1 MVCITIIRFFNF
13 FNIYINEKIFFMID
27 DQKKRKIE
35 NESET
40 ESPKTPPSKQ
50 KKLDNDSQSLVTP
63 PQSPCIQLI
72 ENVNNFIFLLNSM
85 YIT

>member
-1 MVCITIIRFFNF
+1 
-13 FNIYINEKIFFMID
+13 MID

-63 PQSPCIQLI
+63 PQSPCQLI